1 MATKKLTSAQ
11 QARENLKRKNP
22 KYKAYREKKELARA
36 EQDAK
41 IKNITNLIIAGK
53 DREAYREFE
62 TLPLVTQATVLV
74 TPVIGDAIAAYEVGE
89 FGTRAEERFAQNDI
103 LGGLGNKALQTMAG
117 ISLLPIVGP
126 VGDVLGKGFKSFG
139 KAFKTDPELPAGGGG
154 TSVSRPNE
162 YPGTRPVDLGDDIGF
177 QPGTG
182 LISPNRL
189 ALSEMDQPMKLD
201 ALVAKLRKAAPNKEG
216 ELRMLGLLDDKNQV
230 TPLARKYFAG
240 QEKISPAA
248 LDQFLSFKQGTALN
262 VVRPKKADFA
272 SPGYGDIDNA
282 SEVQRIY
289 QVEGVNTGL
298 KKSGRHYEQLG
309 LKNDIAFD
317 STDLLDDGVLRVGR
331 IQSDYD
337 PLLKELRDKEAASIK
352 SEVGSFSSPSRQDIN
367 PFELPDKPTTVK
379 SLKGEPGYDEIGK
392 LLEKFNESVDSYNFF
407 STKNL
412 KGIYGAD
419 GLPIATPKLIKKSTK
434 ADVKAQ
440 NFETSKQN
448 DLLFEIGEAVAK
460 LENSVTGTPSFGVG
474 SDILKGEV
482 SFVRELITDR
492 LPKTAQKIADR
503 ELSYKNLDV
512 DTYNRTGK
520 LTTDLDVDYYGIAR
534 SENNLKYENNPKL
547 DVKPQINIEETL
559 KKIDRLFTQ
568 KQGIDVEK
576 NAFFNT
582 NKPKLD
588 PYAGIGAKSTKSYVL
603 PVRNLMNESLQ
614 NPNIKSLVFEG
625 IEPLRREGGEGSKM
639 LEKYYQN
646 VQDEA
651 IKVVNE
657 IAEDS
662 DMFVV
667 KQTDDDIII
676 DLDTIRQYLKNTGE
690 EVKISAF
697 KSGGSV
703 NIQSLLDN
711 L

>member
-62 TLPLVTQATVLV
+62 TLPLVTQATVLL

-117 ISLLPIVGP
+117 LSLVPAVGI
-126 VGDVLGKGFKSFG
+126 VGDVVGKGLKGLGKTFRV
-139 KAFKTDPELPAGGGG
+139 DPELPAGGGG
-154 TSVSRPNE
+154 TSASRPNE

-262 VVRPKKADFA
+262 VVRPKKFDFA
-272 SPGYGDIDNA
+272 SPGYGNIDNA

-317 STDLLDDGVLRVGR
+317 STDLLEDGVLRVGR

-379 SLKGEPGYDEIGK
+379 SLKEEPGYDEIGK

-460 LENSVTGTPSFGVG
+460 LENSLTGTPSFGVG

-603 PVRNLMNESLQ
+603 PVRNIMNESLQ

-639 LEKYYQN
+639 LEKYYKN

>member
-62 TLPLVTQATVLV
+62 TLPLVTQATVLL

-154 TSVSRPNE
+154 TSASRPNE

-298 KKSGRHYEQLG
+298 AKSGRHYEQLG

-317 STDLLDDGVLRVGR
+317 STDLLEDGVLRVGR

-379 SLKGEPGYDEIGK
+379 SLKEEPGYDEIGK

-460 LENSVTGTPSFGVG
+460 LENSLTGTPSFGVG

-603 PVRNLMNESLQ
+603 PVRNIMNESLQ

>member
-1 MATKKLTSAQ
+1 M
-11 QARENLKRKNP
+11 
-22 KYKAYREKKELARA
+22 
-36 EQDAK
+36 
-41 IKNITNLIIAGK
+41 
-53 DREAYREFE
+53 
-62 TLPLVTQATVLV
+62 
-74 TPVIGDAIAAYEVGE
+74 
-89 FGTRAEERFAQNDI
+89 
-103 LGGLGNKALQTMAG
+103 
-117 ISLLPIVGP
+117 
-126 VGDVLGKGFKSFG
+126 
-139 KAFKTDPELPAGGGG
+139 
-154 TSVSRPNE
+154 
-162 YPGTRPVDLGDDIGF
+162 
-177 QPGTG
+177 
-182 LISPNRL
+182 
-189 ALSEMDQPMKLD
+189 
-201 ALVAKLRKAAPNKEG
+201 
-216 ELRMLGLLDDKNQV
+216 
-230 TPLARKYFAG
+230 
-240 QEKISPAA
+240 
-248 LDQFLSFKQGTALN
+248 
-262 VVRPKKADFA
+262 
-272 SPGYGDIDNA
+272 
-282 SEVQRIY
+282 
-289 QVEGVNTGL
+289 
-298 KKSGRHYEQLG
+298 
-309 LKNDIAFD
+309 
-317 STDLLDDGVLRVGR
+317 
-331 IQSDYD
+331 
-337 PLLKELRDKEAASIK
+337 
-352 SEVGSFSSPSRQDIN
+352 
-367 PFELPDKPTTVK
+367 
-379 SLKGEPGYDEIGK
+379 
-392 LLEKFNESVDSYNFF
+392 
-407 STKNL
+407 
-412 KGIYGAD
+412 
-419 GLPIATPKLIKKSTK
+419 
-434 ADVKAQ
+434 
-440 NFETSKQN
+440 
-448 DLLFEIGEAVAK
+448 AK

-534 SENNLKYENNPKL
+534 SEDNLKYENTPKL

-559 KKIDRLFTQ
+559 NKIDQLFTQ
-568 KQGIDVEK
+568 KQGIDVEN

-603 PVRNLMNESLQ
+603 PVRNLINESLQ

-625 IEPLRREGGEGSKM
+625 IEPLRREGGEGSKI
-639 LEKYYQN
+639 LEKYYKN
-646 VQDEA
+646 AQDEA